1 MTFEYGLLMSL
12 LGISITLIGFFIAYL
27 VAYNFVIKKQK
38 KKEPSPVD
46 DLNKNIYG
54 EDCQ

>member
-1 MTFEYGLLMSL
+1 MTVEYGWLMGI

-38 KKEPSPVD
+38 KREPNPVD
-46 DLNKNIYG
+46 DLRKNIYG